1 MWSELLEAK
10 NKYIAELW
18 KELFDAEGVA
28 CRVIVVGNPA
38 KATDLTPRKIFVP
51 DSKTHVAA
59 EIIRKI

>member
-10 NKYIAELW
+10 NRFIAEMW
-18 KELFDAEGVA
+18 RDLFDAEGIATQV
-28 CRVIVVGNPA
+28 VIVGDRA
-38 KATDLTPRKIFVP
+38 SASDLTPRKIFVP